1 RGRLTP
7 LVGTTD
13 DASTPD
19 APDDAAAQPPEDA
32 ATRGGP
38 GAAAGDAATAEPSP
52 GGTLPVVD
60 PSADPAGG
68 RVPALDLPDPVSGTL
83 VQATGAPAERPA
95 GAAPGAA
102 GGDPARVPGGD
113 PRATSRSVAALAEA
127 PPAHVAGL
135 GDGFGD
141 AETLGWRA
149 ATAAT
154 GVELP
159 GGGQLVLPGPR
170 EVALYGT
177 PGTAPRGGWGGRGA
191 G

>member
-1 RGRLTP
+1 
-7 LVGTTD
+7 
-13 DASTPD
+13 AAPD
-19 APDDAAAQPPEDA
+19 APDDGSAQPPEDA

-68 RVPALDLPDPVSGTL
+68 RLPALDLPDPVSGAL
-83 VQATGAPAERPA
+83 VLTTGAPAELPAVATARAA
-95 GAAPGAA
+95 GADLAL
-102 GGDPARVPGGD
+102 VPGGD
-113 PRATSRSVAALAEA
+113 P
-127 PPAHVAGL
+127 
-135 GDGFGD
+135 
-141 AETLGWRA
+141 RA

-159 GGGQLVLPGPR
+159 GGGQLVLPGKR
-170 EVALYGT
+170 YVALYGT
-177 PGTAPRGGWGGRGA
+177 PGTAALGVLGEQGVAETVERAAEHARPYEALTEDAVVPALEIIATVASAGA